1 MLDNLVQQTWWKNFK
16 KNTSDNHSLGI
27 CYLIQLLILLFSL
40 FKKYRDLSAGGI
52 RGFQWMGVSH
62 LAIKDVNAL
71 M

>member
-1 MLDNLVQQTWWKNFK
+1 MHFEKLCQGFFADSGVN
-16 KNTSDNHSLGI
+16 
-27 CYLIQLLILLFSL
+27 LLILFLFSL

-71 M
+71 MEWTAAVH